1 MKIIDKTPFV
11 SENGEISV
19 MDRAKA
25 TLKFG
30 TAWYPEIQAQQQ
42 VLPILSQTLD
52 RNYTLLRNVTPPGMG
67 AAIPFILVGPPG
79 VFVMYV
85 THLRGVFRAKGDQLG
100 TISGNTFKPVTPNLL
115 NVTARMARAVQIYLK
130 RQGYEE
136 VNVEAVLLC
145 ADPGMHV
152 DSQRPIVRVVLRDA
166 LERFLI
172 SLAQG
177 RIVLTPE
184 QAARLVERL
193 VNPRPPQTA
202 GAPATSAEEAASQDP
217 YVPAFALPEAA
228 LPAETTADWLNRLSA
243 EEAPREAPPPAS
255 SLLEEAVAPRP
266 AAPPA
271 AAPRPRVR
279 PAAARKRGL
288 TPVQWAFLGAIA
300 LVEVCALIA
309 FAYIIL
315 TNSR

>member
-30 TAWYPEIQAQQQ
+30 PAWYPEIQAQQQ
-42 VLPILSQTLD
+42 VLPILKQTLD
-52 RNYTLLRNVTPPGMG
+52 RNYTLLRNLILPGMG
-67 AAIPFILVGPPG
+67 ASIPFILVGPPG
-79 VFVMYV
+79 VFVIYV
-85 THLRGVFRAKGDQLG
+85 THLRGLFRAKGDQLG

-115 NVTARMARAVQIYLK
+115 NVTARMARAVQLYLK
-130 RQGYEE
+130 RQGYEDMD
-136 VNVEAVLLC
+136 VEAILLC

-152 DSQRPIVRVVLRDA
+152 DSQRPIARVVMRDA
-166 LERFLI
+166 LERFLL

-184 QAARLVERL
+184 QASRVVERL
-193 VNPRPPQTA
+193 VNPRPSQA
-202 GAPATSAEEAASQDP
+202 ASAPAEQAAGEDSS
-217 YVPAFALPEAA
+217 VPAFALPEAES
-228 LPAETTADWLNRLSA
+228 PAAKTADWLNRLSA
-243 EEAPREAPPPAS
+243 EAAPPPIS
-255 SLLEEAVAPRP
+255 M
-266 AAPPA
+266 PPA
-271 AAPRPRVR
+271 RPTPPRAAVR

-300 LVEVCALIA
+300 LLEVCALIA
-309 FAYIIL
+309 FAYIIF
-315 TNSR
+315 TNFR

>member
-30 TAWYPEIQAQQQ
+30 TSWYPEIQAQQQ

-52 RNYTLLRNVTPPGMG
+52 RNYTLLRNITPPGMG
-67 AAIPFILVGPPG
+67 ASIPFILVGPPG

-115 NVTARMARAVQIYLK
+115 NVTARMARAVQLYLK
-130 RQGYEE
+130 RQGFED

-184 QAARLVERL
+184 RAARLVERL

-202 GAPATSAEEAASQDP
+202 EAPAMPAEQAASEDP
-217 YVPAFALPEAA
+217 YVPAFALPDAES
-228 LPAETTADWLNRLSA
+228 PAETTADWLNRLSA
-243 EEAPREAPPPAS
+243 EEAPRQAPPPVS
-255 SLLEEAVAPRP
+255 SLLEEAAPARP
-266 AAPPA
+266 AAAPA

-288 TPVQWAFLGAIA
+288 TLVQWAFLGAIA